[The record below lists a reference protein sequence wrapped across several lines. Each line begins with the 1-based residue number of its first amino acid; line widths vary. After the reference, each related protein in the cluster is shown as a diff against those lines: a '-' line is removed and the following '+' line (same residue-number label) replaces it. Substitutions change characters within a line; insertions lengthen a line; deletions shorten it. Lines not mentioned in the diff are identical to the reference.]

1 MKNTYVPQTPRLKR
15 LASLLMIG
23 GLSAVLLAGCGE
35 KPKVQENEAKQ
46 LRKAG
51 TEKLLVLGAEEARRA
66 GIRVQQLA
74 LREKAEQIVVTAT
87 IQANQDKSAHIGP
100 RVAGRIVKVQAKL
113 GDRVKPGQVLAVL
126 DSIELGEA
134 VSTHR
139 QASSEAALTQANF
152 ERAVGLYADN
162 IIPEKEYLKARAERE
177 KSLARLRASADRL
190 RMLGLAPDRAA
201 GSVFP
206 LTTPFAGTVIE
217 KKAVLGELAQ
227 PDQSLFTIAD
237 LSVLWIEA
245 NLFEK
250 DLGRV
255 RVGARASVTVSAYPG
270 EVFKG
275 KLTYIS
281 SVMDPGTRTVKA
293 RVEVPNPDGRLKPNM
308 FAAAAIQTGT
318 SSKALLLPED
328 AILLMQ
334 GQPTVFVEKD
344 GGFEPRPVAV
354 GKRFQ
359 GLAVIR
365 SGVMPGETVV
375 VSGAY
380 ALKARLLKSQIGD
393 SD

>member
-1 MKNTYVPQTPRLKR
+1 MKNIRDQFVLEWPVF
-15 LASLLMIG
+15 LLLVG

-66 GIRVQQLA
+66 GIRVQQLE

-87 IQANQDKSAHIGP
+87 IQPNQDKSAHIGP

-113 GDRVKPGQVLAVL
+113 GDRVKPGQVLAML
-126 DSIELGEA
+126 DSLDLGEA

-139 QASSEAALTQANF
+139 QAASEAALTQANF
-152 ERAVGLYADN
+152 ERAVRLYADR

-206 LTTPFAGTVIE
+206 LTAPFVGTVVE

-227 PDQSLFTIAD
+227 PDQSLFTVAD

-245 NLFEK
+245 DLFEK
-250 DLGRV
+250 DLGGV
-255 RVGARASVTVSAYPG
+255 RVGARADVTVTAYPG

-275 KLTYIS
+275 RLTYIS

-344 GGFEPRPVAV
+344 GGFEPRPVLV

-365 SGVMPGETVV
+365 SGLMPGETVV

-380 ALKARLLKSQIGD
+380 AIKARLLKSQIGD